1 MKAEAPKTLNGLNLT
16 QMFETLSAI
25 KSDPKLAQFQ
35 FRTKN
40 EWVNGAM
47 NRSTIQGFYGA
58 GREDDSRKEPFVFV
72 NGEPPV
78 LLGTNQGA
86 NPVEFLLHGLIGC
99 VTTTLVLHAAA
110 RGIHIQEI
118 STDVEGEI
126 DLQGLLDLKDIT
138 PGYEQIRLKMN
149 IKADCSDSELEELMA
164 FAHSHSPVC
173 QTVCRPVPVIL
184 ERAAVTAEV
193 AA

>member
-16 QMFETLSAI
+16 QMFETVSAI
-25 KSDPKLAQFQ
+25 KSDPKLARFQ

-40 EWVNGAM
+40 EWVDAAM

-99 VTTTLVLHAAA
+99 VTTTLVL
-110 RGIHIQEI
+110 
-118 STDVEGEI
+118 
-126 DLQGLLDLKDIT
+126 
-138 PGYEQIRLKMN
+138 
-149 IKADCSDSELEELMA
+149 
-164 FAHSHSPVC
+164 
-173 QTVCRPVPVIL
+173 
-184 ERAAVTAEV
+184 
-193 AA
+193 